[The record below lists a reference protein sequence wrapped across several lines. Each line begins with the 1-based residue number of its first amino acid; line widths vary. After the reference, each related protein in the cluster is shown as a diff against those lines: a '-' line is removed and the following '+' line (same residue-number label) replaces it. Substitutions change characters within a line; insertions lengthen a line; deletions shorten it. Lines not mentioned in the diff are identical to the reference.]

1 MRECPRNIEHVDTI
15 GDLRRNLVMAES
27 RFPKEAAAM
36 LRNLET
42 AGNPWGVPQAQRADW
57 AQGLGVRVWAPGE
70 EPPEVLYWV
79 GCAASF
85 DDRAKRIA
93 RAMAEVLSHAEVSFA
108 ILGEREG
115 CTGDPARRMGNE
127 YLFQTLAESNVATLD
142 EAGVR
147 TIVASCPH
155 CFNTLRNEYPDYGGA
170 YDVVHHTELLDSL
183 VRSGRLSPGGREE
196 LLTYH
201 DPCYL
206 GRHND
211 RYDAPRSLLSA
222 VPELRTVEMPRHRE
236 RGFCCGAGG
245 ARAFME
251 EKRGTRISHNRL
263 NEAIGTDASG
273 VAVACPFCVT
283 MFEDGVRALNVEER
297 FAVLDIAEI
306 VAAAILSS

>member
-1 MRECPRNIEHVDTI
+1 
-15 GDLRRNLVMAES
+15 
-27 RFPKEAAAM
+27 M
-36 LRNLET
+36 LRNLES
-42 AGNPWGVPQAQRADW
+42 AGNPWGVPQSQRADW
-57 AQGLGVRVWAPGE
+57 AKDLEVRVWAPGE
-70 EPPEVLYWV
+70 DPPEVLYWV

-93 RAMAEVLSHAEVSFA
+93 RAMARVLEAGGVSFA

-127 YLFQTLAESNVATLD
+127 YLFQTLAEANVATLD
-142 EAGVR
+142 AAGVR

-155 CFNTLRNEYPDYGGA
+155 CFNTLRNEYPDYGGT
-170 YDVVHHTELLDSL
+170 YEVVHHTELLESL
-183 VRSGRLSPGGREE
+183 VRVGRLSPGSRDE

-211 RYDAPRSLLSA
+211 RYDAPRSLLSH

-245 ARAFME
+245 SRMWMSECLAIRAKKEPDAWTTFNTKSLLGGALLGQKKYGAAEPLLRGRVGLLTGAARVE
-251 EKRGTRISHNRL
+251 
-263 NEAIGTDASG
+263 
-273 VAVACPFCVT
+273 VACPFCLV
-283 MFEDGVRALNVEER
+283 MLDDGARAGGHDLE
-297 FAVLDIAEI
+297 VLDVAE
-306 VAAAILSS
+306 VLARSLPPE